1 MLDLQSGLLM
11 GFLGCTITF
20 VGFFIAYLIAGR
32 NHMKKYKKK
41 VKGPMDDLMKDMPGW
56 KADDCQ

>member
-1 MLDLQSGLLM
+1 MTVEHGLLM
-11 GFLGCTITF
+11 SFIGCSVTVI
-20 VGFFIAYLIAGR
+20 GFFVAYLIAGR

-56 KADDCQ
+56 KAVDCQ

>member
-1 MLDLQSGLLM
+1 M
-11 GFLGCTITF
+11 GFIGCSVTVI
-20 VGFFIAYLIAGR
+20 GFFVAYLIAGR

>member
-1 MLDLQSGLLM
+1 MTLEHGLLL
-11 GFLGCTITF
+11 GFIGCSVTVI
-20 VGFFIAYLIAGR
+20 GFFVAYLIAGR